1 MFFTRIGKVI
11 AHVIFWGSIVRLALA
26 FFVAFNSVDSESNRA
41 ASARYLATAT
51 SGEAINQAFV
61 GLLLGLALGVL
72 CEISARTGGSD
83 RA

>member
-11 AHVIFWGSIVRLALA
+11 AHLIFWGSAVKLATAL
-26 FFVAFNSVDSESNRA
+26 FVALSTSDMEGNRA
-41 ASARYLATAT
+41 AAARYLSAAT
-51 SGEAINQAFV
+51 SGDAMDEAVV

-72 CEISARTGGSD
+72 CEISASTGWSD

>member
-11 AHVIFWGSIVRLALA
+11 AHLIFWGSIVRLASAL
-26 FFVAFNSVDSESNRA
+26 FVALNTADMEGNQA
-41 ASARYLATAT
+41 AAARYLSAAT
-51 SGEAINQAFV
+51 SGDAMDEAVV

-72 CEISARTGGSD
+72 CEISTRTGWSD